1 MDKNRLWVLGAILV
15 MGITVVI
22 GWSLGIS
29 PKLNEVS
36 ATKAERAS
44 VEEQNAGFELQLS
57 VLKEQFESIG
67 DLKEDLAQLRRA
79 VPQGADIPVLVGQL
93 DEIAALNGVTLTAIT
108 VSDAQPYAPVVAPV
122 PVDAAPIEGAASAGT
137 EPAPTVEAA
146 PVAPATPAAAAPVV
160 NDLITAAN
168 FVAVPITLAVD
179 GGYDEVLN
187 FIEGVQKGER
197 LVMVT
202 TFTTSTPAESGN
214 VTATIS
220 AFVYVLLNAEDIAV
234 APTPAA

>member
-29 PKLNEVS
+29 PKLTEVS
-36 ATKAERAS
+36 ATNAERAS

-57 VLKEQFESIG
+57 VLKDQFESIAE
-67 DLKEDLAQLRRA
+67 LKKDLAQLRRA
-79 VPQGADIPVLVGQL
+79 VPQGAAIPALVGQL

-122 PVDAAPIEGAASAGT
+122 PVDAAPIEGEASAGT
-137 EPAPTVEAA
+137 EPAPTVDAA
-146 PVAPATPAAAAPVV
+146 PVAPAPPAAAAPVV
-160 NDLITAAN
+160 NELVTAAN
-168 FVAVPITLAVD
+168 FVALPITLAVD
-179 GGYDEVLN
+179 GGYDKVLD

-202 TFTTSTPAESGN
+202 AFTTSTAAESGS

-220 AFVYVLLNAEDIAV
+220 AFVYVLLNAEEIAV